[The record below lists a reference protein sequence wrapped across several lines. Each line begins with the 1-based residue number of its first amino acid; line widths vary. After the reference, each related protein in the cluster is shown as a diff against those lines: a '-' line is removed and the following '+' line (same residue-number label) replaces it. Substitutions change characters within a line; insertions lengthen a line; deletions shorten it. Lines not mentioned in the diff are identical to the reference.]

1 MLLAALEAVAHA
13 APPAAPSLALAVNGV
28 TRYRIVPPDQPSKVD
43 DYAVQTLAATLK
55 QMTGAEF
62 PVVAAAELPAK
73 APALFVG
80 ISAPARQRLGGN
92 PLTGLKDQ
100 EHVSRSQGPDIL
112 LYGKGVHGNL
122 HAVMEFL
129 ENSLGWRWY
138 SVYEKP
144 TVPSRPSVTLK
155 PFHRQRGFSFPSRE
169 LTLYWGPDFY
179 YQDGMNMASEKWGKD
194 PASPF
199 VPYLRNDKFVHSLF
213 AYIPPSPD
221 TVYFRRDFTWLPR
234 TDYFKANPDFFSL
247 NGSGQRVP
255 TMQLCFGNPALR
267 AELTANV
274 LRHLEAEPGNRIIT
288 LDANDTPGAFCC
300 CPACVAL
307 EKKYQCPG
315 GPLLDY
321 DLELC
326 ALLQQQHP
334 GVFVRTIAY
343 RRSQTQKPPVL
354 AKGQKLPPNLIISF
368 APIEDCYF
376 ADWTHPD
383 PRIQET
389 YANLKAWNAITHPGN
404 LWAWLYPNPW
414 GTGIEMPLGNLER
427 NINQVRLMY
436 RAGVRGFF
444 TDHSKYL
451 HRAGLGEL
459 QTYLFLKLTQDIN
472 CDTTALIREFTDH
485 QYGAAA
491 PLARQYLQALEDGR
505 KAMKTL
511 PPGVSYTSP
520 NLDDRTFPY
529 LTADNIHRWQG
540 WFGQM
545 EGQVAGDAERLL
557 NVQLLRRE
565 LDFATVWKWLE
576 LRQAH
581 PESYR
586 DVTVVADR
594 IKAVNNAT
602 APAGMK
608 HRPLGAETLEDL
620 LAVIAGGGEAKPL
633 PPQLAGIPAERVRQ
647 YLPKNYQYRAGRKT
661 VPDPEA
667 AFGYATT
674 VDLPD
679 LPFEMGFYQWT
690 DRNPPP
696 GKPSGIHGARVK
708 ISPDQITPGVYRLY
722 ELGEITVT
730 EDSWIWFSAKSWVTH
745 LEVGTRVYE
754 PGAVNRWQAWV
765 SLKFDGPTYGGAAK
779 EDLVLVDRII
789 LVKRNA
795 E

>member
-1 MLLAALEAVAHA
+1 
-13 APPAAPSLALAVNGV
+13 
-28 TRYRIVPPDQPSKVD
+28 
-43 DYAVQTLAATLK
+43 
-55 QMTGAEF
+55 
-62 PVVAAAELPAK
+62 
-73 APALFVG
+73 
-80 ISAPARQRLGGN
+80 
-92 PLTGLKDQ
+92 
-100 EHVSRSQGPDIL
+100 
-112 LYGKGVHGNL
+112 
-122 HAVMEFL
+122 
-129 ENSLGWRWY
+129 
-138 SVYEKP
+138 
-144 TVPSRPSVTLK
+144 
-155 PFHRQRGFSFPSRE
+155 
-169 LTLYWGPDFY
+169 
-179 YQDGMNMASEKWGKD
+179 
-194 PASPF
+194 
-199 VPYLRNDKFVHSLF
+199 
-213 AYIPPSPD
+213 
-221 TVYFRRDFTWLPR
+221 
-234 TDYFKANPDFFSL
+234 
-247 NGSGQRVP
+247 
-255 TMQLCFGNPALR
+255 
-267 AELTANV
+267 
-274 LRHLEAEPGNRIIT
+274 
-288 LDANDTPGAFCC
+288 
-300 CPACVAL
+300 
-307 EKKYQCPG
+307 
-315 GPLLDY
+315 
-321 DLELC
+321 
-326 ALLQQQHP
+326 
-334 GVFVRTIAY
+334 
-343 RRSQTQKPPVL
+343 
-354 AKGQKLPPNLIISF
+354 
-368 APIEDCYF
+368 
-376 ADWTHPD
+376 
-383 PRIQET
+383 
-389 YANLKAWNAITHPGN
+389 
-404 LWAWLYPNPW
+404 
-414 GTGIEMPLGNLER
+414 
-427 NINQVRLMY
+427 
-436 RAGVRGFF
+436 
-444 TDHSKYL
+444 
-451 HRAGLGEL
+451 
-459 QTYLFLKLTQDIN
+459 
-472 CDTTALIREFTDH
+472 
-485 QYGAAA
+485 
-491 PLARQYLQALEDGR
+491 
-505 KAMKTL
+505 
-511 PPGVSYTSP
+511 
-520 NLDDRTFPY
+520 
-529 LTADNIHRWQG
+529 
-540 WFGQM
+540 
-545 EGQVAGDAERLL
+545 
-557 NVQLLRRE
+557 VQLLRRE